1 MRNGNAQQDATAGR
15 DAGKDTMRTGQ
26 TYAPSAIQLNKSSMI
41 TGAALIGAGGLI
53 ALIGVVVSGTAI
65 ASACRHWVHELEVPP
80 SEVVKQMWS
89 QTKAATAAGT
99 AAWQQHNGIQ
109 SAHA

>member
-1 MRNGNAQQDATAGR
+1 M
-15 DAGKDTMRTGQ
+15 KTGQ
-26 TYAPSAIQLNKSSMI
+26 TYTSPSSPFQMNKSSVI

-53 ALIGVVVSGTAI
+53 ALIGVIISGTAA
-65 ASACRHWVHELEVPP
+65 ASACRKWLRDLEVPP
-80 SEVVKQMWS
+80 SEVVKQKWD

-109 SAHA
+109 RAHA

>member
-1 MRNGNAQQDATAGR
+1 
-15 DAGKDTMRTGQ
+15 MRTGQ
-26 TYAPSAIQLNKSSMI
+26 TSTSPSSAIQVNRASVI

-53 ALIGVVVSGTAI
+53 ALLGVIVSGTAI
-65 ASACRHWVHELEVPP
+65 AAACRTWLRDLEVPP
-80 SEVVKQMWS
+80 SEVVKHKWD

-109 SAHA
+109 RSRA